1 MILVD
6 TNVWSELIRAKPD
19 RQVVN
24 WEAANGHLLWIST
37 IVLAEF
43 RARAFLMAD
52 GKRKEQIA
60 LAIETIASHYSDRIL
75 DFDEP
80 CSAQYGAV
88 LLSARTTGFPI
99 DAADAMIAATARAK
113 GMMLATRNTNDFAGT
128 GVELINPWDV

>member
-6 TNVWSELIRAKPD
+6 TNVWSELIRIEPD
-19 RQVVN
+19 QKVVN

-52 GKRKEQIA
+52 GKRKKQIS
-60 LAIETIASHYSDRIL
+60 LAIEAIASQYSDRIL

-88 LLSARTTGFPI
+88 LLSARETGFPI

-113 GMMLATRNTNDFAGT
+113 GMTLATRNTNDFAGT
-128 GVELINPWDV
+128 GVQLINPWDA

>member
-6 TNVWSELIRAKPD
+6 TNVWSELIRAEPD
-19 RQVVN
+19 QNVVN
-24 WEAANGHLLWIST
+24 WEAANGHLLCMST

-52 GKRKEQIA
+52 GKRKSQISA
-60 LAIETIASHYSDRIL
+60 AIEAIASQYSDRIL

-88 LLSARTTGFPI
+88 LLSARETGFPI
-99 DAADAMIAATARAK
+99 DAADAMIAATALAK
-113 GMMLATRNTNDFAGT
+113 RMKLATRNTNDFAGT
-128 GVELINPWDV
+128 GVELINPWKA

>member
-6 TNVWSELIRAKPD
+6 TNVWSELIRSEPD
-19 RQVVN
+19 QKVVN

-60 LAIETIASHYSDRIL
+60 LAIEAIASQYSDRIL

-88 LLSARTTGFPI
+88 LLSARKTGFPI

-113 GMMLATRNTNDFAGT
+113 GMMLATRNTKDFAGT
-128 GVELINPWDV
+128 GIELINPWDA